1 MVHSILNTGVV
12 CVVVIVI
19 FTGVVSFAKEKYKTL
34 PLNEQTKS
42 ILEKLQ
48 HDNAIS
54 ALLGGVAT
62 KIGAKLSDEDRK
74 ARLCACVYQ
83 AQDVHQYAEC
93 LVPYAKKTV
102 IRSKRTTSFVESAF
116 NWLAWLTE
124 KVNSV
129 LFSKSSTVQDDDSSF
144 GMQIPK
150 LHAKSSRMKEEEE
163 EEEASTRKESTHWS
177 AETYWSN
184 FWYKITTSEDDNL
197 LATLLPEWPIPD
209 WLREMTKDVH
219 QLIKEMKRQQE
230 AWPEY
235 RILSPRL
242 FPWAKRSSRTVNLLS
257 PDVLSLSDKQ
267 DNDNDTERSVS
278 VGKLI
283 DQLNL
288 KERLALVRLVEQ
300 LDRLVDHYQRQ
311 QRDFRASK
319 EKEMEKLFNIFNT
332 LEQSY
337 TVEQMRSIQNRG
349 YAFLSEKQLRLV
361 YEDGQLPV
369 DIDSYRT
376 MTVEE
381 KTDALESY
389 LLQLSTRPRR
399 SKRSEISVGE
409 TIVLSPFI
417 GSPTVGSA
425 SVLGPV
431 VLSPAFFSK
440 IVLSPI
446 TLSPNILSPA
456 FFTALVLT
464 PIVASPLVLSPQ
476 ILSPFVLSP
485 IYASPIILSPLI
497 LAPSILTPLVSSP
510 LVDTVSMLSLNVLS
524 PTADSPSIR
533 SHQFMVATILS
544 PAIRSPVINSSCYGN
559 LLFAFIRHSLFTS
572 ITASYLSISKRRFS
586 INSMRHCSKSIL
598 PIVPFCAFFPRSVRN
613 TVFRWTILLTLIVQF
628 GNVICKTDFLKIPVN
643 EEGKTLV
650 DGIMYQRTINLLI
663 STLVTNEL
671 RNHDQ
676 TETERLINCT
686 SKAHNIADH
695 ASCHIPYLKMSID
708 RIDKHAPG
716 DHKRVKR
723 STPRK
728 ESSTLE
734 RLFNWLTKLFREM
747 KKYSTR
753 TLWKGS
759 AEDEQDLESY
769 ESYDVDLDINLGTD
783 ELMANVERA
792 IAENNFESL
801 LPDMPLPGWF
811 RELAY
816 DVFEL
821 IKDMKVIEDIPPLRV
836 LSPRILALTPDANR
850 TIDLLSPDLLSLY
863 EDGSKNVFPTK
874 QSKQVLSRRERDAL
888 LNLILEL
895 GNVPKLVRDI
905 KKLTISQRES
915 LKAKARSTRA
925 VKLEEEEALVELVGK
940 FKLLNASLTRKQ
952 RRMIN
957 STGYAF
963 LNSDQIRLMHNR
975 SLSEEKLFEYTQ
987 MSETEKELWLREE
1000 LTKIAEEKQL
1010 QRRQRSANKSEEV
1023 EVLHPM
1029 VQGPR
1034 GDEPLVAGHV
1044 ILNPKIFSPVV
1055 LSPNMVSSSILSPL
1069 ILSPIVL
1076 SPMAVNPILL
1086 SPGMLNPLILSPA
1099 VLSPLILSPVLLIPS
1114 ILSPGA
1120 FNPSI
1125 LSPTLLTAAV
1135 LSPSALSPVIRSP
1148 HRLFAAVLSPSYM
1161 SPSINS
1167 TCSACAIVAS
1177 PCFLC

>member
-1 MVHSILNTGVV
+1 MRDRLLNTGTVS
-12 CVVVIVI
+12 VVVIVV

-62 KIGAKLSDEDRK
+62 KIGAKLSDDDRK

-83 AQDVHQYAEC
+83 AQDIHQYAEC
-93 LVPYAKKTV
+93 LVPYVEKNV
-102 IRSKRTTSFVESAF
+102 IRSKRATSFVESAF

-129 LFSKSSTVQDDDSSF
+129 LFSASSTVRDDDSSF
-144 GMQIPK
+144 GMQVPK
-150 LHAKSSRMKEEEE
+150 LLAKSSRMKEKEEEEE
-163 EEEASTRKESTHWS
+163 EEEASTRKESIQWS

-184 FWYKITTSEDDNL
+184 FWYKITTSDDDDL
-197 LATLLPEWPIPD
+197 TTLLPKWPIPD
-209 WLREMTKDVH
+209 WLHEMTKDVH
-219 QLIKEMKRQQE
+219 QLIKEMKQQQE
-230 AWPEY
+230 ALPEY

-242 FPWAKRSSRTVNLLS
+242 LPWAERSSRTVNLLS
-257 PDVLSLSDKQ
+257 PDVLSLSDKH
-267 DNDNDTERSVS
+267 DNDNDTKRSAS

-319 EKEMEKLFNIFNT
+319 EKKMEKLFSIFNM

-376 MTVEE
+376 MTAEE

-389 LLQLSTRPRR
+389 LLKLSKRRRR
-399 SKRSEISVGE
+399 SKRSEIIVGE

-417 GSPTVGSA
+417 SSPMVGSA

-544 PAIRSPVINSSCYGN
+544 PGIRSPMINSSCYGC
-559 LLFAFIRHSLFTS
+559 LIVASPCFI
-572 ITASYLSISKRRFS
+572 
-586 INSMRHCSKSIL
+586 MRHYSKSIL
-598 PIVPFCAFFPRSVRN
+598 PIVPFCAFFPHFIKN
-613 TVFRWTILLTLIVQF
+613 TVVRWTILLTLIVQF

-671 RNHDQ
+671 RNHNQ

-708 RIDKHAPG
+708 RIDKHAPEG
-716 DHKRVKR
+716 HKRVKR
-723 STPRK
+723 STPAK

-759 AEDEQDLESY
+759 AEDEDGREQDVMSY

-783 ELMANVERA
+783 ELLANVEKA

-905 KKLTISQRES
+905 KKLTMSQRES

-925 VKLEEEEALVELVGK
+925 VKLEEEKALEELVEK
-940 FKLLNASLTRKQ
+940 FKLLNASLTREQ

-975 SLSEEKLFEYTQ
+975 SLSEEKLFEYMQ
-987 MSETEKELWLREE
+987 MTETEKELWLREE

-1010 QRRQRSANKSEEV
+1010 HRRQRNANKSEEV

-1055 LSPNMVSSSILSPL
+1055 LSPNMISSSILSPL
-1069 ILSPIVL
+1069 VLSPIIL
-1076 SPMAVNPILL
+1076 SPMAVNPIVL